1 MAGFLA
7 GILASK
13 LNRNS
18 QPACVPPSTA
28 HPEGSFHQGV
38 LIRSAHNSWP
48 GVCFEVLCA
57 PMQLCGYRALE
68 SLLHRIASMLHPK
81 AALQEFTSC
90 MSFLTQHMLD
100 PADEGSGPSC
110 CLSW

>member
-1 MAGFLA
+1 
-7 GILASK
+7 
-13 LNRNS
+13 
-18 QPACVPPSTA
+18 
-28 HPEGSFHQGV
+28 
-38 LIRSAHNSWP
+38 
-48 GVCFEVLCA
+48 
-57 PMQLCGYRALE
+57 
-68 SLLHRIASMLHPK
+68 MLHPK